1 MPKNVGEYPL
11 AAIDSVFPQT
21 ISDKF
26 IDELKGVRPL
36 ELLPVLAV
44 VLGQEDENGAENAFD
59 DRGIYV
65 AAMDSRWYSRL

>member
-21 ISDKF
+21 ISDRF
-26 IDELKGVRPL
+26 IDKLKGVRPL

-44 VLGQEDENGAENAFD
+44 VL
-59 DRGIYV
+59 
-65 AAMDSRWYSRL
+65 S